1 MTLFI
6 NLKNMV
12 KSKECSWEEYKYEIA
27 KNKQSWVYRGQP
39 DSSWELE
46 SSLERYNFDSDVET
60 QLLNEFKGGFEL
72 FVEKE
77 IKYDLDYLAYMQH
90 YGVPTRLL
98 DFTYSPYIA
107 AYFAFENPQNENI
120 AIYSMDYKDINSTFS
135 DSFNS
140 SIINSLSKSS
150 YFKTIDNLINGNK
163 DALYFVNQFHS
174 FDRQF
179 TQQSV
184 FLANCGFGFST
195 NQLLQGQAGINK
207 YILRK
212 SERTKVLK
220 DLDKM
225 NINGHSLFPGLDG
238 FSRRIKIKNSY

>member
-1 MTLFI
+1 MI
-6 NLKNMV
+6 
-12 KSKECSWEEYKYEIA
+12 KSKKCTWEQYKEEIA
-27 KNKQSWVYRGQP
+27 ENNELWVYRGQP
-39 DSSWELE
+39 NSRWEME
-46 SSLERYNFDSDVET
+46 SSLERYNFDPEVEL
-60 QLLNEFKGGFEL
+60 QLLNDFKRGFEL

-77 IKYDLDYLAYMQH
+77 IKYNLDYFAYMQH

-107 AYFAFENPQNENI
+107 AYFAFENPENETV
-120 AIYSMDYKDINSTFS
+120 AIYSMNYEDINSAFS

-150 YFKTIDNLINGNK
+150 YFKTIDNLIGGDQ

-179 TQQSV
+179 IQQSI
-184 FLANCGFGFST
+184 FLVNCSFRFST
-195 NQLLQGQAGINK
+195 SDLLQGQSVNK
-207 YILRK
+207 FILSK
-212 SERTKVLK
+212 SERAKVLT

-238 FSRRIKIKNSY
+238 FSRRIKIKNSYKKNAT

>member
-1 MTLFI
+1 MI
-6 NLKNMV
+6 
-12 KSKECSWEEYKYEIA
+12 KSKECSWEQYKNEVA
-27 KNKQSWVYRGQP
+27 KNNDSWVYRGQP

-46 SSLERYNFDSDVET
+46 SSLERYNFDSGVET
-60 QLLNEFKGGFEL
+60 KLLNEFKAGFEL
-72 FVEKE
+72 FIEKE
-77 IKYDLDYLAYMQH
+77 IKYNLDYFAYMQH

-107 AYFAFENPQNENI
+107 AYFAFENPQNENV
-120 AIYSMDYKDINSTFS
+120 AIFSMNYEDINSAFA

-150 YFKTIDNLINGNK
+150 YFKTIDNLIRGNN

-179 TQQSV
+179 IQQSV
-184 FLANCGFGFST
+184 FLANCGFRFSIH
-195 NQLLQGQAGINK
+195 QLLEGRTNINK
-207 YILRK
+207 FILSK
-212 SERTKVLK
+212 SERAKILT

-238 FSRRIKIKNSY
+238 FSRRIKIKNSYKKNNT